1 MLDVGWPVLGTY
13 LLSRNVIT
21 LSIAPKD
28 AHENQIQFALERDL
42 PAMVVA
48 LVTRRLLYLSQ
59 AFDLI
64 HCSRCRINWTCD
76 DGILLLDV
84 NRMLRVGGYFAWAV
98 QSVYKHEENLE
109 MQWKEMVNLT
119 TRLCWQQPYEEAM
132 GDLENVRLLDSFWNH
147 KEDWHLHWRRA
158 LTKHASR
165 KENWQHRISS
175 RKTPTSGF
183 SPFECFQSSQIL
195 ILSRLISI
203 TRQSDPLIPIHH
215 DLKGWIRYT
224 PNQISNFYRQI
235 HRHRSLPYT
244 TVTTSKLECQM
255 EDWIHEN
262 LIMLGLA

>member
-1 MLDVGWPVLGTY
+1 MEKRLRKKRKEKEGRRMIEGVLGTY

-132 GDLENVRLLDSFWNH
+132 GDLENKRKLTAPNLNAENPYIRILSFRMLSIIADPHPQPSDFNH
-147 KEDWHLHWRRA
+147 KAIGPTD
-158 LTKHASR
+158 TNPSR
-165 KENWQHRISS
+165 SE
-175 RKTPTSGF
+175 
-183 SPFECFQSSQIL
+183 
-195 ILSRLISI
+195 RLN
-203 TRQSDPLIPIHH
+203 PIHTEPDFEFPPSNPSASIPTLH
-215 DLKGWIRYT
+215 DGNDVEIGM
-224 PNQISNFYRQI
+224 SNG
-235 HRHRSLPYT
+235 
-244 TVTTSKLECQM
+244 
-255 EDWIHEN
+255 
-262 LIMLGLA
+262 GLNP